1 MVLVL
6 PILTTLSCLA
16 LVISLSNL
24 LVMRSLSQNPATED
38 LKFSTNHDVAIL
50 IPMRNE
56 EFNAASVIE
65 SALASRGL
73 SNVELLAL
81 NDNSTDS
88 TRDILEGYAWRIKV
102 LQGDKLPQGWLG
114 KPYACLQ
121 LAQNSSQEY
130 LVFLDADVRL
140 SPSAISSAIDLMQS
154 LEWDFISPYPAQH
167 GKTLLMK
174 LIQPLLQWSWLT
186 SVPLR
191 LAESGKWPSMII
203 ANGQFFIVKR
213 SAYFAIAGHEAVKD
227 EVLEDLALARKLT
240 EYGFKGGVAEASK
253 VANCTMYESNSQLI
267 SGYTKSLWKA
277 FGGPLGSL
285 FTIALLILTQVLPS
299 ILLLAGVA
307 TAALPF
313 ALVALTHLV
322 AATRSK
328 SPIYNILFH
337 PISALILIYLIC
349 ESYRRKSLGQLEWRG
364 RRVI

>member
-1 MVLVL
+1 
-6 PILTTLSCLA
+6 
-16 LVISLSNL
+16 
-24 LVMRSLSQNPATED
+24 
-38 LKFSTNHDVAIL
+38 
-50 IPMRNE
+50 
-56 EFNAASVIE
+56 
-65 SALASRGL
+65 
-73 SNVELLAL
+73 
-81 NDNSTDS
+81 
-88 TRDILEGYAWRIKV
+88 
-102 LQGDKLPQGWLG
+102 
-114 KPYACLQ
+114 
-121 LAQNSSQEY
+121 
-130 LVFLDADVRL
+130 
-140 SPSAISSAIDLMQS
+140 
-154 LEWDFISPYPAQH
+154 
-167 GKTLLMK
+167 
-174 LIQPLLQWSWLT
+174 
-186 SVPLR
+186 
-191 LAESGKWPSMII
+191 MII